1 VKSEHTDSPVS
12 AVAAKPTS
20 LDFGVIDDVIGRRKN
35 KRAEKVSIIGDFW
48 PKPCYLPRSL
58 NLD

>member
-35 KRAEKVSIIGDFW
+35 KRAEKVSIIGDF
-48 PKPCYLPRSL
+48 
-58 NLD
+58 